1 MVGGMGTCKRK
12 LYELTTEHVEQNQVE
27 NSVQYA
33 LYCVTTCMNHMLNM
47 HYAMLT
53 SGE

>member
-33 LYCVTTCMNHMLNM
+33 L
-47 HYAMLT
+47 
-53 SGE
+53 